1 MFKITQKYTDYN
13 GNERTDDL
21 YFNFTEPQL
30 RKFLMQQPEFSQE
43 NLAEIMA
50 TKDLN
55 QMLQTLQVLFVA
67 AYGKK
72 SEDGR
77 SFVKNKEIQEE
88 FEGSAAFAQLM
99 EDIMYKGDEK
109 TVEEFLINIFPAKFS
124 DSIRTELTKSQKV
137 IPAPTA

>member
-1 MFKITQKYTDYN
+1 MFKVTQKYTDYN

-67 AYGKK
+67 AY
-72 SEDGR
+72 
-77 SFVKNKEIQEE
+77 
-88 FEGSAAFAQLM
+88 
-99 EDIMYKGDEK
+99 
-109 TVEEFLINIFPAKFS
+109 
-124 DSIRTELTKSQKV
+124 V
-137 IPAPTA
+137 IPLSTSFQ